1 MKRLITYVLVS
12 FITLML
18 SACGFHLRGTGSEKL
33 TIKDMSV
40 KAGDTYGTLVKQL
53 KERLTE
59 AGVKVHDDAIY
70 KLNVTESWDSRT
82 LTYSNAIRGTE
93 IEKILTLHYQVYG
106 SSSLLLVDNNLEAR
120 GVYIYDTNNIVA
132 NECQENAL
140 DDRLTNEGIELL
152 IDRLQGIST
161 EQLDQLQ
168 QKAEQQLKLRQE
180 AEKAQQKALQ
190 ERQKSILN
198 TIPLEDIQKYNQQKD

>member
-1 MKRLITYVLVS
+1 M
-12 FITLML
+12 
-18 SACGFHLRGTGSEKL
+18 
-33 TIKDMSV
+33 
-40 KAGDTYGTLVKQL
+40 
-53 KERLTE
+53 
-59 AGVKVHDDAIY
+59 
-70 KLNVTESWDSRT
+70 
-82 LTYSNAIRGTE
+82 
-93 IEKILTLHYQVYG
+93 
-106 SSSLLLVDNNLEAR
+106 VDNNIEAR
-120 GVYIYDTNNIVA
+120 DVYIYDTNNIVA
-132 NECQENAL
+132 NERQENAL

-152 IDRLQGIST
+152 IDRLQVIST